1 MIEIIPVLDLMS
13 GIAVSGKS
21 GHRET
26 YKPLKTVYSPSSDPV
41 QIANGLKSQGAQQIY
56 IADLDAIEK
65 KGSNLELIR
74 KINHIMPVMM
84 DWGVKD
90 LNSFQFALEFADKVI
105 VATETLKSLEEL
117 QKIFKKFP
125 EERIDVS
132 VDIKNGQLLS
142 NELDI
147 SLEYFKEFLVDL
159 NPSQIIL
166 LDISQVG
173 THGGFKK
180 DLIEEFKDFK
190 DSLILGGGIVPGEME
205 SLNDNGIKKVLVGS
219 ALHNGDIPLNFKI

>member
-26 YKPLKTVYSPSSDPV
+26 YKPLKTVYSSYPDPV
-41 QIANGLKSQGAQQIY
+41 QIASSLKRQGAQQIY

-74 KINHIMPVMM
+74 KINHILPVMM

-90 LNSFQFALEFADKVI
+90 FKSFEFALEFANKII
-105 VATETLKSLEEL
+105 VATETLKNLEEL
-117 QKIFKKFP
+117 SKIFEKYPKD
-125 EERIDVS
+125 RIVVS
-132 VDIKNGQLLS
+132 VDIKNDHLLAKEMS
-142 NELDI
+142 I
-147 SLEYFKEFLVDL
+147 SLNDFKEFLIDL
-159 NPSQIIL
+159 NPSNIIL

-173 THGGFKK
+173 TFNGFNMQ
-180 DLIEEFKDFK
+180 LIDEFKEFK
-190 DSLILGGGIVPGEME
+190 DSLILGGGITPSEIK
-205 SLNDNGIKKVLVGS
+205 SLNEKGLKKVLIGS
-219 ALHNGDIPLNFKI
+219 ALHKGDIPLKL

>member
-1 MIEIIPVLDLMS
+1 MMEIIPVLDLMS

-26 YKPLKTVYSPSSDPV
+26 YQPLKTVYSSYPDPV
-41 QIANGLKSQGAQQIY
+41 QIASSLKRQGAHQIY

-74 KINHIMPVMM
+74 KINHILPVMM

-90 LNSFQFALEFADKVI
+90 LKSFEFALEFADKII
-105 VATETLKSLEEL
+105 VATETLKSLGEL
-117 QKIFKKFP
+117 SKIFEKFP
-125 EERIDVS
+125 KDRIVVS
-132 VDIKNGQLLS
+132 VDIKNDQILAK
-142 NELDI
+142 EMDI
-147 SLEYFKEFLVDL
+147 SLNDFKEFLIDL

-173 THGGFKK
+173 TFNGFNKN
-180 DLIEEFKDFK
+180 LIDEFSEFK
-190 DSLILGGGIVPGEME
+190 DSLILGGGIIPSEIK
-205 SLNDNGIKKVLVGS
+205 SLNEKGLNKVLVGS
-219 ALHNGDIPLNFKI
+219 ALHKGDIPLKL

>member
-1 MIEIIPVLDLMS
+1 MMEIIPVLDLMS
-13 GIAVSGKS
+13 GMAVSGKS

-26 YKPLKTVYSPSSDPV
+26 YQPLKTVYSSYPDPV
-41 QIANGLKSQGAQQIY
+41 QIASSLKRQGAHQIY

-74 KINHIMPVMM
+74 KINHILPVMM

-90 LNSFQFALEFADKVI
+90 LKSFEFALEFADKII

-117 QKIFKKFP
+117 TKIFEKFP
-125 EERIDVS
+125 KDRIVVS
-132 VDIKNGQLLS
+132 VDIKNDQLLAK
-142 NELDI
+142 EMDI
-147 SLEYFKEFLVDL
+147 SLNDFKEFLIDL

-173 THGGFKK
+173 TFNGFNKQ
-180 DLIEEFKDFK
+180 LIDEFAEFK
-190 DSLILGGGIVPGEME
+190 DSLILGGGIIPSEIK
-205 SLNDNGIKKVLVGS
+205 SLNEKGLKKVLVGS
-219 ALHNGDIPLNFKI
+219 ALHKGDIPLKL